1 MLVNYFS
8 SLQDRKLN
16 QPRLWAIHKAPPRMF
31 VRIIQTM
38 SPPRTWNRMFLPLQL
53 LLVTLVW
60 LSWPSLT
67 QAIDYGNEVAVWI
80 EQGQAVA
87 TSLLSGRREI
97 PLDAQETV
105 TASGASGINA
115 IVVTSRR
122 LLGFSS
128 RTFIWAER
136 DRDLN
141 EKVFERRVLH
151 TFSVVRTDKHLYGFR
166 GANGIWLD
174 EPLGIRETVKMTRT
188 TDYGAVFV
196 TNERLVGFASL
207 LGDFSSKTLGI
218 HERITRLDNEK
229 GLVVIV
235 TTDNRTLVFGSR
247 LSGWE
252 EFE

>member
-1 MLVNYFS
+1 MRWN
-8 SLQDRKLN
+8 LQAMPTSRAEKLTG
-16 QPRLWAIHKAPPRMF
+16 L
-31 VRIIQTM
+31 
-38 SPPRTWNRMFLPLQL
+38 LPSL
-53 LLVTLVW
+53 LLATVASLFC
-60 LSWPSLT
+60 PSLT
-67 QAIDYGNEVAVWI
+67 QAVDYGNEVSVLV
-80 EQGQAVA
+80 EQGRIVA
-87 TSLLSGRREI
+87 TSLVSGRREI

-105 TASGASGINA
+105 IDSGTSGINA
-115 IVVTSRR
+115 VVVTSRR

-128 RTFIWAER
+128 RTFIWAKK

-141 EKVFERRVLH
+141 EKVLDRRVLP
-151 TFSVVRTDKHLYGFR
+151 TFSVVRTDKHLYGFC

-174 EPLGIRETVKMTRT
+174 ESLGVRESVKMTRT

-218 HERITRLDNEK
+218 HEHVRRLDNEN
-229 GLVVIV
+229 GLILV
-235 TTDNRTLVFGSR
+235 TTSRRILVFGSR

>member
-1 MLVNYFS
+1 MRWN
-8 SLQDRKLN
+8 LQAMPTSRAEKLTG
-16 QPRLWAIHKAPPRMF
+16 L
-31 VRIIQTM
+31 
-38 SPPRTWNRMFLPLQL
+38 LPSL
-53 LLVTLVW
+53 LLATVA
-60 LSWPSLT
+60 SAFCPSVT
-67 QAIDYGNEVAVWI
+67 QAVDYGNEVSVLV
-80 EQGQAVA
+80 EQGRIVA
-87 TSLLSGRREI
+87 TSLVSGRREI

-105 TASGASGINA
+105 IDSGTSGINA
-115 IVVTSRR
+115 VVVTSRR

-128 RTFIWAER
+128 RTFIWAKK

-141 EKVFERRVLH
+141 EKVLDRRVLP

-174 EPLGIRETVKMTRT
+174 ESLGVRESVKMTRT

-218 HERITRLDNEK
+218 HEHVRRLDNEN
-229 GLVVIV
+229 GLILV
-235 TTDNRTLVFGSR
+235 TTSRRILVFGSR

>member
-1 MLVNYFS
+1 MPT
-8 SLQDRKLN
+8 
-16 QPRLWAIHKAPPRMF
+16 PRAENWTL
-31 VRIIQTM
+31 
-38 SPPRTWNRMFLPLQL
+38 LPLRL
-53 LLVTLVW
+53 LLATLAW
-60 LSWPSLT
+60 LFWPSVL
-67 QAIDYGNEVAVWI
+67 QAVDYGNEVAVWI
-80 EQGQAVA
+80 EPGQAVA

-105 TASGASGINA
+105 TGSGASGINA
-115 IVVTSRR
+115 VVVTSRR

-128 RTFIWAER
+128 HTLAWSKT

-141 EKVFERRVLH
+141 EKVLERRVLP

-174 EPLGIRETVKMTRT
+174 EALGIRETVKTTRT

-207 LGDFSSKTLGI
+207 LGDFSSKALGV
-218 HERITRLDNEK
+218 HERITRVDSEK
-229 GLVVIV
+229 GLILV
-235 TTDNRTLVFGSR
+235 TTSNRTLVFGSR